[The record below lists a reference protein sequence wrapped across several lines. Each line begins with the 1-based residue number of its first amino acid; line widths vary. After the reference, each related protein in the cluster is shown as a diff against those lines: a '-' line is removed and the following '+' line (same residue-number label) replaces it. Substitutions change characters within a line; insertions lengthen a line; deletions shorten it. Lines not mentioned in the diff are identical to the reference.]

1 LETSL
6 NLFKSLTHRPFA
18 LLLGGQTT
26 SRLGDS
32 LFRITLAWWVL
43 EKTGSATAMGTVLI
57 FSSVP
62 MLIFLLIGGVATDR
76 FPRLRIM
83 FLSDVFNG
91 VAVAFIT
98 LLAFMGWLEVW
109 HIYITSILFGLVS
122 AFFHPAY
129 TATVPEI
136 TPKELLPSANSLT
149 SLFQRGTS
157 IIGPAIGASIVALG
171 GTPLAFGLDALSFVI
186 SAVCILLIL
195 RGNPELNVAPKLPTP
210 IEGETS
216 AVPAKAGMRTAL
228 KDLREGYQAVVASP
242 WLWITI
248 VIFGFVN
255 ATSSP
260 MSVSLPFLIKNDL
273 HADVAVLGLFTSMNA
288 VGFVVGAIFI
298 GSFKKLR
305 HRGPLAYLAT
315 IAFGAAIGVFGL
327 TVSIPLLAAM
337 AFAGGFV
344 ISIFSLIW
352 TNSLQELVAR
362 ELLGRV
368 ASIDALGSFVLLP
381 IGYGISGWATDLI
394 GAPLVFLI
402 GGALTAGLALLGL
415 TSRSVRE
422 LD

>member
-1 LETSL
+1 M

-43 EKTGSATAMGTVLI
+43 EKTHSATAMGTVLI

-62 MLIFLLIGGVATDR
+62 MLLFLLIGGVATDR

-83 FLSDVFNG
+83 LLSDVFNG
-91 VAVAFIT
+91 IVVAAIT
-98 LLAFMGWLEVW
+98 LMAFMGWLEVW

-129 TATVPEI
+129 TATVPQI

-157 IIGPAIGASIVALG
+157 IIGPAIGASIVAFG
-171 GTPLAFGLDALSFVI
+171 GTPLAFGLDALSFGI
-186 SAVCILLIL
+186 SAVCIILIM
-195 RGNPELNVAPKLPTP
+195 RSNPELNTAPMPVTP
-210 IEGETS
+210 AEGEVS
-216 AVPAKAGMRTAL
+216 PAKAGMRSAF
-228 KDLREGYQAVVASP
+228 KDLREGYLAVIASP

-260 MSVSLPFLIKNDL
+260 LSVSLPFLIKDNL

-327 TVSIPLLAAM
+327 TVSIPVLAVV

-352 TNSLQELVAR
+352 TNSLQELVSR
-362 ELLGRV
+362 QLLGRV

-402 GGALTAGLALLGL
+402 GGGLTAILALLGL
-415 TSRSVRE
+415 TNRSVRG

>member
-1 LETSL
+1 
-6 NLFKSLTHRPFA
+6 
-18 LLLGGQTT
+18 
-26 SRLGDS
+26 
-32 LFRITLAWWVL
+32 
-43 EKTGSATAMGTVLI
+43 M
-57 FSSVP
+57 
-62 MLIFLLIGGVATDR
+62 
-76 FPRLRIM
+76 
-83 FLSDVFNG
+83 
-91 VAVAFIT
+91 AF
-98 LLAFMGWLEVW
+98 
-109 HIYITSILFGLVS
+109 
-122 AFFHPAY
+122 
-129 TATVPEI
+129 
-136 TPKELLPSANSLT
+136 
-149 SLFQRGTS
+149 
-157 IIGPAIGASIVALG
+157 G

-195 RGNPELNVAPKLPTP
+195 RSNPELNVAPKPAIP
-210 IEGETS
+210 VEGEAS
-216 AVPAKAGMRTAL
+216 PAKAGMRIAFR
-228 KDLREGYQAVVASP
+228 DLREGYLAVIASP

-260 MSVSLPFLIKNDL
+260 MSVSLPFLIKNNL

-288 VGFVVGAIFI
+288 VGFVVGAVFI

-327 TVSIPLLAAM
+327 TVSIPVLAAV
-337 AFAGGFV
+337 AFVGGFV

-352 TNSLQELVAR
+352 TNSLQELVSR

-402 GGALTAGLALLGL
+402 GGGLTALLALLGL
-415 TSRSVRE
+415 TNRSVRT